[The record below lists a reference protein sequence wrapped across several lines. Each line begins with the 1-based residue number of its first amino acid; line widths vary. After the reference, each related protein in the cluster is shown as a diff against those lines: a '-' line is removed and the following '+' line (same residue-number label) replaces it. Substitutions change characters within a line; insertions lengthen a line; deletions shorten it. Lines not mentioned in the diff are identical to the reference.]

1 MNTQLSLLSSH
12 RRLSRAQLSPLL
24 WRRFRS
30 VTARPV
36 DKAPEIHA
44 GADEF
49 TSLLSPVRV
58 QPARAWHR
66 GVLDRLSP
74 ELTRRHE

>member
-1 MNTQLSLLSSH
+1 MNTQLSLLSTH

-30 VTARPV
+30 ATTRPV
-36 DKAPEIHA
+36 DKAPDA
-44 GADEF
+44 AADEF
-49 TSLLSPVRV
+49 VSLLAPARV
-58 QPARAWHR
+58 QPVRSWHR

-74 ELTRRHE
+74 ELTRRHD

>member
-1 MNTQLSLLSSH
+1 MNTQLSLLSTH
-12 RRLSRAQLSPLL
+12 RRLSRAQFSPLL

-30 VTARPV
+30 ATARPV
-36 DKAPEIHA
+36 DRAPEA

-49 TSLLSPVRV
+49 ISLLKPARLQPV
-58 QPARAWHR
+58 RAWHR

-74 ELTRRHE
+74 ELTRRHD